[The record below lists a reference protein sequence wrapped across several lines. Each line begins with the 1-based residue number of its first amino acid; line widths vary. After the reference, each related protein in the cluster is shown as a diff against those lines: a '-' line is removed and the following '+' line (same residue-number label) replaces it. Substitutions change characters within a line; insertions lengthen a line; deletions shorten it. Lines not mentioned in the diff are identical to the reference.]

1 MLGVSPD
8 YLVHVRRDV
17 LEEIDGP
24 MLRHG
29 LKEMHG
35 AKIALPRSKDQWPDR
50 ERLKARFERF
60 LSGT

>member
-1 MLGVSPD
+1 VLGVSPD
-8 YLVHVRRDV
+8 YLVLVRRDV